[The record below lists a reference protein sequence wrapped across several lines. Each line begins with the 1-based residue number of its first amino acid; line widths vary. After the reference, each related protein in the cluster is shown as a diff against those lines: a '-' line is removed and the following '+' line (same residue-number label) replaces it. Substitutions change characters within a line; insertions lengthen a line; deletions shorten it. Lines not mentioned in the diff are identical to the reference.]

1 MENNSLAIAQ
11 NFLKHLTERNLEDLT
26 SLFSENLDWYIP
38 GDESKAEWL
47 GKRNNRK
54 DVSAFYE
61 LLWKNT
67 EPVSA
72 KIDNMFTDKQNAVIT
87 GEFSTRMIATNKIV
101 DSMFCIQMQIQSNQI
116 VKYRLLEDSYAVSK
130 ALTK

>member
-1 MENNSLAIAQ
+1 MENNSLTIVQ

-26 SLFSENLDWYIP
+26 LLFSENLDWHIP

-54 DVSAFYE
+54 EVSAFYE

-67 EPVSA
+67 QPISA
-72 KIDNMFTDKQNAVIT
+72 KIDNIFTDKENAVIT
-87 GEFSTRMIATNKIV
+87 GEFSTRMLATDKVV
-101 DSMFCIQMQIQSNQI
+101 DSIFCIQMVIQNNQI
-116 VKYRLLEDSYAVSK
+116 VKYRLLEDSYAVSQ
-130 ALTK
+130 ALIK